1 MGIFQWRQFF
11 RFSESRLAKLDGA
24 WRFLSSAFVPG
35 SQCKTAKIGN
45 LVLADSCVAKNHQRD
60 PSLLSSIRKQYFG
73 LSKSKIVKIGWI
85 RSSDEIFLFSVVVFP
100 SD

>member
-1 MGIFQWRQFF
+1 MERGDFCLPLLFLARN
-11 RFSESRLAKLDGA
+11 AKLPKLA
-24 WRFLSSAFVPG
+24 IWSWQIV
-35 SQCKTAKIGN
+35 
-45 LVLADSCVAKNHQRD
+45 VLLKNHQRD